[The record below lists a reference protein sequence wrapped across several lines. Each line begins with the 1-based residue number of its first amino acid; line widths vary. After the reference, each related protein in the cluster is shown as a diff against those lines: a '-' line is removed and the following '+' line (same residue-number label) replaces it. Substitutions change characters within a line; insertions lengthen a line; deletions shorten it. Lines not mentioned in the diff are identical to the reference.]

1 MNLSDQEFKD
11 IRLLV
16 QRLSGIW
23 LGEDKQYLIRSRLE
37 PVLRLNKLSSYA
49 ELVLQSVGVAGLAL
63 QEEIIEAI
71 TTKETSF
78 NRDGHPFEEFRRT
91 LLPEL
96 IRNKFDRQR
105 SIGLPFGKL
114 RIWSAASSTG
124 NEAYSL
130 AMAILEYIEAQAQNG
145 FNTIRLTSDSFQIL
159 ASDISEQALQKARE
173 GSYYE
178 WELDRG
184 LSNELKL
191 KYFDKNDSNFT
202 VKPAIRAMVEF
213 KRLNLI
219 KPFADIN
226 GFDLVLC
233 RNLLIYFDQHT
244 RREIVEKLV
253 NSLTQGGILMLGASE
268 SLTVLPKGLVQ
279 SQVGRTVVYRKASS

>member
-1 MNLSDQEFKD
+1 MNLTEQEFKD

-37 PVLRLNKLSSYA
+37 PVLRNNKFSSYA
-49 ELVLQSVGVAGLAL
+49 ELVLRASGPAGLAL

-96 IRNKFDRQR
+96 IRNKFERQR

-114 RIWSAASSTG
+114 RIWSSASSTG

-130 AMAILEYIEAQAQNG
+130 AMAILEYIELQPQAGLNP
-145 FNTIRLTSDSFQIL
+145 IRLTSESFHIL

-184 LSNELKL
+184 LSNELKQ
-191 KYFDKNDSNFT
+191 KYFDKSDSCFT
-202 VKPAIRAMVEF
+202 VKPAIRGMVEF

-219 KPFADIN
+219 KPFTDIG

-233 RNLLIYFDQHT
+233 RNLLIYFDQNM
-244 RREIVEKLV
+244 RREIVDRLV
-253 NSLTQGGILMLGASE
+253 ASLTNGGILMLGASE
-268 SLTVLPKGLVQ
+268 SLSVLPKGLVQ
-279 SQVGRTVVYRKASS
+279 SQVGRTIVYRKTSP

>member
-1 MNLSDQEFKD
+1 MNLTEQEFKD

-37 PVLRLNKLSSYA
+37 PVLRNNKLSSYA
-49 ELVLQSVGVAGLAL
+49 ELVLRSSGPAGVAL

-96 IRNKFDRQR
+96 IRNKFERQR

-114 RIWSAASSTG
+114 RIWSSASSTG

-130 AMAILEYIEAQAQNG
+130 AMAILEYIELQSQNG
-145 FNTIRLTSDSFQIL
+145 NPIRLSSDSFHIL

-173 GSYYE
+173 GIYYE

-184 LSNELKL
+184 LSNELKE
-191 KYFDKNDSNFT
+191 KYFERNDSCFT
-202 VKPAIRAMVEF
+202 VKPAIRSMVEF

-219 KPFADIN
+219 KPFTDIG

-233 RNLLIYFDQHT
+233 RNLLIYFDQNT
-244 RREIVEKLV
+244 RRDIVERLV
-253 NSLTQGGILMLGASE
+253 ASLTNGGILMLGASE
-268 SLTVLPKGLVQ
+268 SLSVLPKGLVQ
-279 SQVGRTVVYRKASS
+279 SQVGRTVVYRKTTI

>member
-1 MNLSDQEFKD
+1 MNLTEQEFKD

-37 PVLRLNKLSSYA
+37 PVLRNNKLSSYA
-49 ELVLQSVGVAGLAL
+49 ELVLRSSGSAGLAL

-114 RIWSAASSTG
+114 RIWSSASSTG

-130 AMAILEYIEAQAQNG
+130 AMAILEYVEAQPQNG
-145 FNTIRLTSDSFQIL
+145 LNPIRLSSESFHIL

-184 LSNELKL
+184 LSNELKQ
-191 KYFDKNDSNFT
+191 KYFERNDSCYT
-202 VKPAIRAMVEF
+202 VKPVIRGMVEF

-219 KPFADIN
+219 KPFTDIG

-233 RNLLIYFDQHT
+233 RNLLIYFDQNT
-244 RREIVEKLV
+244 RREIVDKLV
-253 NSLTQGGILMLGASE
+253 ASLTNGGILMLGASE
-268 SLTVLPKGLVQ
+268 SLSVLPKGLVQ
-279 SQVGRTVVYRKASS
+279 SQVGRTVVYRKAAV